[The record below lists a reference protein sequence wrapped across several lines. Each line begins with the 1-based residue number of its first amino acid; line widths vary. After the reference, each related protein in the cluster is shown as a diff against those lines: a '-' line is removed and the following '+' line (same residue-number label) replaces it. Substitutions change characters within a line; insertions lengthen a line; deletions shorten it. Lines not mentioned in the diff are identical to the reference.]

1 MTTYLAVCARLK
13 GNQLTA
19 AECEALTGGKPDEN
33 GIARCL
39 DVSKIPRAA
48 YIHSGLRLIAEAET
62 LDELVRAVAQKEFAA
77 EGFRIEHLCLTR
89 EREFSWRQ
97 AVLALA
103 GAIPYRPNLDEPQ
116 HRFLLITRAH
126 RVQFAEYLIETE
138 HSYQKHDAKPHHLSI
153 SLPARLSRALV
164 NLLPDSV
171 HSILDPC
178 CGTGSILLEAQ
189 SLGLAVQGGDV
200 NPHMVG
206 MARKNLAHFG
216 YSGTVTLQD
225 ARQITATAEAV
236 ITDLPYGRYNAMD
249 ENSVR
254 LMVANCA
261 QLAPTGI
268 YVAGT
273 DITDWLV
280 EAGYAAVDVFRVQK
294 WGKFTR
300 FVHHARRQ
308 THS

>member
-1 MTTYLAVCARLK
+1 VITYLAVCARLE
-13 GNQLTA
+13 GNQLVA
-19 AECEALTGGKPDEN
+19 AECEALTGGLPDEN
-33 GIARCL
+33 GIARGV
-39 DVSKIPRAA
+39 DVSKIPQAA

-62 LDELVRAVAQKEFAA
+62 LDELVRSVAQQEFAA
-77 EGFRIEHLCLTR
+77 DGFRIEHLRLSR
-89 EREFSWRQ
+89 VRAFSWRH

-103 GAIPYRPNLDEPQ
+103 AAIPYRPNLDEPQ
-116 HRFLLITRAH
+116 HRFLLITRAQ

-164 NLLPDSV
+164 NLLPGSAR
-171 HSILDPC
+171 SILDPC

-200 NPHMVG
+200 NPHMAG

-216 YSGTVTLQD
+216 YSGTVLLED
-225 ARQITATAEAV
+225 ARQCTATADAV

-249 ENSVR
+249 EDSVR
-254 LMVANCA
+254 AIVANCA
-261 QLAPTGI
+261 RLAPMGI

-280 EAGYAAVDVFRVQK
+280 EAGYVAVDVYRVQK
-294 WGKFTR
+294 WERFTR
-300 FVHHARRQ
+300 FVHHARR
-308 THS
+308 